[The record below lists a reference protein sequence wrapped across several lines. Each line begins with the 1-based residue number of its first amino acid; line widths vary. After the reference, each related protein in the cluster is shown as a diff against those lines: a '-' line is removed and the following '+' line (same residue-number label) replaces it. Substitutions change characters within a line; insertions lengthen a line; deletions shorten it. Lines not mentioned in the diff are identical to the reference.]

1 MTPLLINVNYS
12 SGKRPPLM
20 ISGKALPSFRPYE
33 THPRAGGFI
42 SGRFMTGIRPQVPTA
57 NHSNVKQTFNRSV
70 KKIKILLLL
79 FSIFHLIIELPNTC
93 NGNFGEKRSKV
104 LIILSPRNKRTLI
117 YNTVWTVDLNFRH
130 VWTPNGP
137 VF

>member
-42 SGRFMTGIRPQVPTA
+42 SGRFMTGIRPQVPQTIQMSSKPLIDLSR
-57 NHSNVKQTFNRSV
+57 NLKSYCSYFLFFISLSN
-70 KKIKILLLL
+70 
-79 FSIFHLIIELPNTC
+79 
-93 NGNFGEKRSKV
+93 
-104 LIILSPRNKRTLI
+104 
-117 YNTVWTVDLNFRH
+117 
-130 VWTPNGP
+130 
-137 VF
+137 